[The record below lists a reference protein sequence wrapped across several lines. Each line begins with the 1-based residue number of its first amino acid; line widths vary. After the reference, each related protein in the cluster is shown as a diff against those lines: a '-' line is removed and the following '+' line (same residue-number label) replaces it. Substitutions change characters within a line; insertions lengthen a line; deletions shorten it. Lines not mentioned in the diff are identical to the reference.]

1 MKLKALKT
9 GLLIVAVLG
18 TFVILGLSGSYQE
31 DKPCTALNI
40 DMKNDRQ
47 NFFLT
52 RDDVKEIVRDEIG
65 GPAVGI
71 PLREIQVASIEGT
84 LESNPYVQHAEVWK
98 DLAGQLNIEIGL
110 RRPTARVMNENGGG
124 FYLDHNFEKVPLSN
138 SFSANVLLIRGP
150 FHEDI
155 EPRDS
160 IADPLLA
167 GIKDFLDTV
176 DDDRLFRAMISE
188 VQIKPNGEMVLHP
201 ELGNIP
207 VEFGDADRTE
217 EKLDDL
223 RKFYKEVLN
232 KAGWNRYSGVS
243 VKYRNQVVAIN

>member
-1 MKLKALKT
+1 M
-9 GLLIVAVLG
+9 IVAVLAA
-18 TFVILGLSGSYQE
+18 FVILGLTGSHQE
-31 DKPCTALNI
+31 DKPCAALNI
-40 DMKNDRQ
+40 EMQNDQQ

-52 RDDVKEIVRDEIG
+52 RDDVKGIVRDEIG

-71 PLREIQVASIEGT
+71 PLREIQVSEIENT
-84 LESNPYVQHAEVWK
+84 LASNPYVQHAEVWK

-124 FYLDHNFEKVPLSN
+124 FYLDHNFTKVPLSN

-150 FHEDI
+150 FHEDM

-167 GIKDFLDTV
+167 GVKDFLSAV
-176 DDDRLFRAMISE
+176 DENRLFRAMISE
-188 VQIKPNGEMVLHP
+188 VQIKPNGEMVLYP

-207 VEFGDADRTE
+207 VEFGDAERTE

-223 RKFYKEVLN
+223 KKFYREVLN
-232 KAGWNRYSGVS
+232 KAGWDRYSGIS